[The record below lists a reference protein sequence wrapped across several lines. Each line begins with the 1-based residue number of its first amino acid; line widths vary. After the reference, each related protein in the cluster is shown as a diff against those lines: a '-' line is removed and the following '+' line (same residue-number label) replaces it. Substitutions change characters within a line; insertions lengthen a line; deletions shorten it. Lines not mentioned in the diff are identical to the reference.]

1 MKNIE
6 DINKEAVKKII
17 TNKKVSVFSPGD
29 TIKVGVKI
37 VEGKRERIQYFEGVC
52 IAKKNRDLNSS
63 FTVRKI
69 SFGEG
74 VERTFA
80 LYSPNIDSI
89 KVIRSGKV
97 RRAKLYYLRDRKG
110 KSARIAEKIKKKIG
124 VDISVKTPEPI
135 KKTETQAVVEKT
147 IQEKQDSS
155 ADKKKL
161 NYNLAKK
168 IRYFKCPKLCMIK
181 YGKNI
186 LFMNKLMELV

>member
-6 DINKEAVKKII
+6 DINKEAIKKII
-17 TNKKVSVFSPGD
+17 ANKKITEFSSGD

-74 VERTFA
+74 VERTFP
-80 LYSPNIDSI
+80 LYGTLIDTI

-97 RRAKLYYLRDRKG
+97 KRAKLFYLRDRTG
-110 KSARIAEKIKKKIG
+110 KSARIAEKIRKKIG
-124 VDISVKTPEPI
+124 IDLDVKPEMVTEENLAPI
-135 KKTETQAVVEKT
+135 TKESEGEEKSKITSKDQPKKDDSIKVEAEKDASKGETKVEKKLENSP
-147 IQEKQDSS
+147 EK
-155 ADKKKL
+155 K
-161 NYNLAKK
+161 
-168 IRYFKCPKLCMIK
+168 
-181 YGKNI
+181 
-186 LFMNKLMELV
+186 

>member
-6 DINKEAVKKII
+6 DINKAAIKKILADKKI
-17 TNKKVSVFSPGD
+17 TDFSPGD

-37 VEGKRERIQYFEGVC
+37 IEGKRERIQFFEGVC
-52 IAKKNRDLNSS
+52 IAKKNRDINSS

-80 LYSPNIDSI
+80 LYSPNLDSI

-124 VDISVKTPEPI
+124 VDVSVKLDEPKASPSAEVKKQDKSNEEKKI
-135 KKTETQAVVEKT
+135 SLKSETKTEKPTTEK
-147 IQEKQDSS
+147 K
-155 ADKKKL
+155 
-161 NYNLAKK
+161 
-168 IRYFKCPKLCMIK
+168 
-181 YGKNI
+181 
-186 LFMNKLMELV
+186 

>member
-6 DINKEAVKKII
+6 DINKEAIKKIVA
-17 TNKKVSVFSPGD
+17 NKKITDFSSGD

-80 LYSPNIDSI
+80 LYSPNVDSI

-124 VDISVKTPEPI
+124 IDISTQPTEHVQKIVADVKESKQPEEKKDTSVVQ
-135 KKTETQAVVEKT
+135 KKTETKTSEK
-147 IQEKQDSS
+147 K
-155 ADKKKL
+155 
-161 NYNLAKK
+161 
-168 IRYFKCPKLCMIK
+168 
-181 YGKNI
+181 
-186 LFMNKLMELV
+186 

>member
-6 DINKEAVKKII
+6 DINKAAVQKITASRKI
-17 TNKKVSVFSPGD
+17 TDFSPGD
-29 TIKVGVKI
+29 TINVGVKI

-80 LYSPNIDSI
+80 LYSPNVASI

-110 KSARIAEKIKKKIG
+110 KAARIAEKIKKKIG
-124 VDISVKTPEPI
+124 VDLSVKAES
-135 KKTETQAVVEKT
+135 KKTEAQKEAPKTETSKVEA
-147 IQEKQDSS
+147 EKQTSE
-155 ADKKKL
+155 KK
-161 NYNLAKK
+161 
-168 IRYFKCPKLCMIK
+168 
-181 YGKNI
+181 
-186 LFMNKLMELV
+186 

>member
-6 DINKEAVKKII
+6 DINKAAIKKIVA
-17 TNKKVSVFSPGD
+17 NKKITDFSTGD

-52 IAKKNRDLNSS
+52 IAKKNRDINSS

-80 LYSPNIDSI
+80 LYSPNVDSI
-89 KVIRSGKV
+89 KVIRTGKV

-124 VDISVKTPEPI
+124 VDVSVKPEEQKVKPVEPTTQETKVEEI
-135 KKTETQAVVEKT
+135 KKEAPKVEAKA
-147 IQEKQDSS
+147 EKPTSE
-155 ADKKKL
+155 KK
-161 NYNLAKK
+161 
-168 IRYFKCPKLCMIK
+168 
-181 YGKNI
+181 
-186 LFMNKLMELV
+186 